1 MGHMGPL
8 KIKCVTQY
16 QSISNSIDYVSNP
29 SPELAA
35 SYPSQMVFA
44 WFDSIIKKGWKN
56 PITEEDLYD
65 ISPEYTCRSVMETW
79 NKHWKS
85 QVDDKKP
92 KGKSLLILPTLIL
105 TFAAPFLEACINRV
119 FSVLCQQVC
128 ELLHSCA

>member
-1 MGHMGPL
+1 MGQLGPL
-8 KIKCVTQY
+8 KIKFIEQY
-16 QSISNSIDYVSNP
+16 QTISNFIDYVSNP

-65 ISPEYTCRSVMETW
+65 ISPEYTCHSVMETW
-79 NKHWKS
+79 TKHWKS

-92 KGKSLLILPTLIL
+92 KGKSLSILPTLIL
-105 TFAAPFLEACINRV
+105 TFAAPFFEAGINRV
-119 FSVLCQQVC
+119 LSILCQQV
-128 ELLHSCA
+128 